1 MYRNQS
7 PAMPKKKSLLGA
19 LAITVVAFLGS
30 QASAFVGYLVAL
42 VALVIMVV
50 ALSMTSIWPTR
61 VKQEN
66 SIVFSLFWGTMI
78 GGILPF
84 LITVYL
90 EGGVQA
96 VYELFTS

>member
-1 MYRNQS
+1 MYSNQS
-7 PAMPKKKSLLGA
+7 LVMPKKKSLLGA

-30 QASAFVGYLVAL
+30 QVSAFVGYLVAL
-42 VALVIMVV
+42 FALIIMVV
-50 ALSMTSIWPTR
+50 ALSMTSIWPTK

-66 SIVFSLFWGTMI
+66 SIVFSLFWGTMV

-84 LITVYL
+84 LIKVYL
-90 EGGVQA
+90 EGGVKA